1 MNTMKMNVDKNLL
14 ARLAIVGLEGLN
26 IAELNILGRCVRD
39 EKEKSLK
46 GMCDANAFPPF
57 IMEKKYKCT

>member
-1 MNTMKMNVDKNLL
+1 MNTIKTNVDKNLL

-39 EKEKSLK
+39 EKEKRLK
-46 GMCDANAFPPF
+46 RMVAVEAVPPF

>member
-1 MNTMKMNVDKNLL
+1 MNTIKTNVDKNLL

-39 EKEKSLK
+39 EKEKRLK
-46 GMCDANAFPPF
+46 RMVTAKTVPPF
-57 IMEKKYKCT
+57 IMEGTKCT

>member
-26 IAELNILGRCVRD
+26 IAELNILGRSVRD

-46 GMCDANAFPPF
+46 GMCVPPF